1 MYFKTK
7 INFPKTHFGSLVKHI
22 TSFWLLFTAAF
33 GVKHPGAMHLFKK
46 QKQKKTWVINATYL
60 YTCIHNFIFHN
71 FWQIV
76 VSANFFRAGCP

>member
-46 QKQKKTWVINATYL
+46 QKQKKTLGNQCNL
-60 YTCIHNFIFHN
+60 FIHMY
-71 FWQIV
+71 
-76 VSANFFRAGCP
+76 S